1 MIDSASLLAV
11 LPELILTAG
20 GLILLMV
27 AAFGGD
33 GTARIVN
40 ALSVLT
46 LIVAGVALSSTIA
59 HGPDAFDGLVR
70 ADAFSVY
77 AKALI
82 YGAAAVA
89 ILLAPRFFSTD
100 SALRPEYPIL
110 ILFAAIGMGMMVSA
124 GEIGRAHV

>member
-46 LIVAGVALSSTIA
+46 LIVAASVIA
-59 HGPDAFDGLVR
+59 FGWFLAQGNN
-70 ADAFSVY
+70 VY
-77 AKALI
+77 RFHKAVYWVI
-82 YGAAAVA
+82 ETVWPTRTKGTMFMEGSGAT
-89 ILLAPRFFSTD
+89 APSD
-100 SALRPEYPIL
+100 EYD
-110 ILFAAIGMGMMVSA
+110 FYK
-124 GEIGRAHV
+124 

>member
-89 ILLAPRFFSTD
+89 ILLAPRFFLPTARCGLNIRS
-100 SALRPEYPIL
+100 
-110 ILFAAIGMGMMVSA
+110 
-124 GEIGRAHV
+124 